1 MTAGA
6 EQSDQRFSLRDLARI
21 EAGGGGGLAGRARP
35 QQAAHAAGSGFDLG
49 PERAGDLAADGS
61 ELAAPGRIDREIEL
75 AAHSPYGVVD
85 AFE

>member
-49 PERAGDLAADGS
+49 PERAGDLA
-61 ELAAPGRIDREIEL
+61 EMAASWRGRIDREIEL